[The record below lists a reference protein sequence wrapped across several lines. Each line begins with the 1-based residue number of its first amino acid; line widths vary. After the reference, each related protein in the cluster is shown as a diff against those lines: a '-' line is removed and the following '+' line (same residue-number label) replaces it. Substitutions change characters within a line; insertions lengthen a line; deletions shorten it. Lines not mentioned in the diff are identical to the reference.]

1 MNHGPVDN
9 RGETMG
15 MGSVPMKRVHWG
27 SLKAKAG
34 SVRALMVDGDRKHT
48 GTRDT
53 VCREVQG
60 RL

>member
-1 MNHGPVDN
+1 
-9 RGETMG
+9 MG
-15 MGSVPMKRVHWG
+15 MGSVPMKRVQWG

-34 SVRALMVDGDRKHT
+34 SVRALMVDGDRKRT